1 MLGIAKK
8 IFGTENDRKLK
19 KLKPLVAK
27 INGLEPQF
35 EKLTDD
41 ALRLKTDEYKKRHA
55 EGESLDDLLPEAFA
69 TVREAAKR
77 TLGQRHYDV
86 QLIGGITLHRG
97 EIAEMRTG
105 EGKTLVS
112 TLAAYLNALTGRG
125 VHIVTVNDYLA
136 SRDAEWMGQIYN
148 FLGMSVDCI
157 NNHEAYGGGRQAA
170 YACDITYGTNNEF
183 GFDYLRDNMKFSLEE
198 MDQRGHVFSIVDEI
212 DSILIDEARTPLII
226 SGPTDDKSDLYRTI
240 DDIIPSLSEDGYELD
255 EKNRTATFNEDGNEQ
270 IENLLREHGL
280 LQGDSLYDIENVT
293 VVHHINQALKA
304 HKMFVRDKDY
314 IVKNDEVVLIDEFTG
329 RMMDG
334 RRLSEGLHQ
343 AIEAKEKVDIKPENV
358 TLASITLQNY
368 FRLYD
373 KLSGM
378 TGTAETEAGEFADI
392 YDLEVLVIP
401 TNRPIQ
407 RLDDDDV
414 IYKTEDEKFAAIV
427 DEIAA
432 TSHKGQPIL
441 VGTVS
446 IEKSEKLSQFLNNVE
461 HLNKRAKTYD
471 AQADELISA
480 GNLEP
485 SDLRTLDD
493 ILVDIDRSA
502 DVAERSSYFEAKTQ
516 GLVKKGK
523 LNTADLRRLARLRRM
538 VAAMTRFADEGGVTH
553 RVLNARFHDE
563 EASIVAQ
570 AGVPG
575 AVTIATNMAGRGTDI
590 QLGGNYDMRVE
601 QEIPEGLEEF
611 ERIRLEEKIKDEIMA
626 YKAKALEAG
635 GLYVLGTER
644 HESRRIDN
652 QLRGR
657 TGRQGDPGRSK
668 FYLST
673 EDDLMRIFGGDR
685 LKSMMSTMGWEEGEE
700 LTNRFM
706 SKAVERAQVRVE
718 QQHFNSRKNLLKYDD
733 VMNDQ
738 RKTIFE
744 QRLEF
749 MADEDVSDVVEDFR
763 HQLCEDLITVHVP
776 KKAYAEQ
783 WDIDGLSKASEQA
796 LLMNIPYED
805 WAAEEGIAD
814 EEMLTR
820 LKGATDSAFEQL
832 SDGIQPA
839 DLQRVEKQILLQV
852 IDRNWREHLQQLDNL
867 KSVIGMRAYGQR
879 DPLNEY
885 KSEAFTLFDK
895 LLVSLREDVTKA
907 TMNTLI
913 NAQMQRQQNA
923 QMRQNEAASPEERQR
938 QAFQPMGGQAPAQ
951 PPQAQNNPPMQPAR
965 SPMDM
970 IRETAPTGG
979 PVAASFDEDNY
990 DFSGVSRNSPC
1001 PCGSGKKFKHCHGK
1015 VG

>member
-19 KLKPLVAK
+19 KLRPLVES
-27 INGLEPQF
+27 INALEPQF
-35 EKLTDD
+35 EKMTDD
-41 ALRLKTDEYKKRHA
+41 ALRLKTDEYKKRHQ

-112 TLAAYLNALTGRG
+112 TLAAYLNALTGNG

-136 SRDAEWMGQIYN
+136 SRDAEWMGQVYN
-148 FLGMSVDCI
+148 FLGMTVGCI
-157 NNHEAYGGGRQAA
+157 NNFEAYGNERKAA
-170 YACDITYGTNNEF
+170 YNCDITYGTNNEF
-183 GFDYLRDNMKFSLEE
+183 GFDYLRDNMKYSVEE
-198 MDQRGHVFSIVDEI
+198 MAQRAHVYSIIDEI

-226 SGPTDDKSDLYRTI
+226 SGPTDDKSEYYRTI
-240 DDIIPSLSEDGYELD
+240 DAFIPSITEEGYELD
-255 EKNRTATFNEDGNEQ
+255 EKQRTATFNEVGNEQ
-270 IENLLREHGL
+270 IEGILREQGL
-280 LQGDSLYDIENVT
+280 LQGESLYDIENVT
-293 VVHHINQALKA
+293 IVHHINQALKA
-304 HKMFVRDKDY
+304 HKLFIRDKDY
-314 IVKNDEVVLIDEFTG
+314 IIKNDEVVLIDEFTG

-343 AIEAKEKVDIKPENV
+343 AIEAKEQVDIKPENV
-358 TLASITLQNY
+358 TLASVTLQNY

-378 TGTAETEAGEFADI
+378 TGTAETEASEFAET
-392 YDLEVLVIP
+392 YGLEVLVIP

-407 RLDDDDV
+407 RIDNDDV
-414 IYKTEDEKFAAIV
+414 IYRTEGEKFKAIV
-427 DEIAA
+427 DEIERCSA
-432 TSHKGQPIL
+432 KKQPML

-446 IEKSEKLSQFLNNVE
+446 IEKSESLSRYLTERGVE
-461 HLNKRAKTYD
+461 
-471 AQADELISA
+471 
-480 GNLEP
+480 
-485 SDLRTLDD
+485 
-493 ILVDIDRSA
+493 
-502 DVAERSSYFEAKTQ
+502 
-516 GLVKKGK
+516 
-523 LNTADLRRLARLRRM
+523 
-538 VAAMTRFADEGGVTH
+538 H

-590 QLGGNYDMRVE
+590 QLGGNLDMRIE
-601 QEIPEGLEEF
+601 QEIPEGTSEIERAGLED
-611 ERIRLEEKIKDEIMA
+611 KIKSEIA
-626 YKAKALEAG
+626 VLKEEALAAG

-685 LKSMMSTMGWEEGEE
+685 LKSMMGKMGWEEGEE

-718 QQHFNSRKNLLKYDD
+718 TRNFDIRKNLLKYDD

-744 QRLEF
+744 QRMEF
-749 MADEDVSDVVEDFR
+749 MTDDDVSDVIEDFR
-763 HQLCEDLITVHVP
+763 HQCCEDLIEEYIP

-783 WDIDGLSKASEQA
+783 WNIEGLTEKAKETLA
-796 LLMNIPYED
+796 MEIPFAD
-805 WAAEEGIAD
+805 WAKEEGIAD
-814 EEMLTR
+814 EEMSER
-820 LKGATDSAFEQL
+820 LKKTTDEAFVQL
-832 SDGIQPA
+832 TNGIDA
-839 DLQRVEKQILLQV
+839 GEMQRVEKQLLLQV
-852 IDRNWREHLQQLDNL
+852 IDQNWREHLQHLDSL
-867 KSVIGMRAYGQR
+867 KSVVGLRAHGQR

-895 LLVSLREDVTKA
+895 LLTDLREGVTKA
-907 TMNTLI
+907 VTRLLI
-913 NAQMQRQQNA
+913 NVQMQRQQE
-923 QMRQNEAASPEERQR
+923 QL
-938 QAFQPMGGQAPAQ
+938 
-951 PPQAQNNPPMQPAR
+951 QAQHQAQAGAR

-970 IRETAPTGG
+970 MGAP
-979 PVAASFDEDNY
+979 AAAPAAAAATLTDA
-990 DFSGVSRNSPC
+990 DFEGVSRNSPC
-1001 PCGSGKKFKHCHGK
+1001 PCGSGEKFKHCHGK
-1015 VG
+1015 AV

>member
-1 MLGIAKK
+1 MLGIARK

-19 KLKPLVAK
+19 KLRPIVDT
-27 INGLEPQF
+27 INALEV
-35 EKLTDD
+35 EYE
-41 ALRLKTDEYKKRHA
+41 ALSNSELKSKTAEFKKRVQN
-55 EGESLDDLLPEAFA
+55 GEELDDLLPEAFA

-86 QLIGGITLHRG
+86 QLIGGITLHTG

-112 TLAAYLNALTGRG
+112 TLAAYLNALTGKG

-136 SRDAEWMGQIYN
+136 SRDAEWMGQIYS
-148 FLGMSVDCI
+148 FLGMTVGCI
-157 NNHEAYGGGRQAA
+157 NNHEAYGNERKQA
-170 YACDITYGTNNEF
+170 YNCDITYGTNNEF
-183 GFDYLRDNMKFSLEE
+183 GFDYLRDNMKYTLDE
-198 MDQRGHVFSIVDEI
+198 MSQRGHTYAIIDEI

-226 SGPTDDKSDLYRTI
+226 SGPTDDKSEYYKTI
-240 DDIIPSLSEDGYELD
+240 NEFIPLITDDGYELD
-255 EKNRTATFNEDGNEQ
+255 EKARTATFNELGNEQ
-270 IENLLREHGL
+270 IENILRDKNLLE
-280 LQGDSLYDIENVT
+280 GDSLYDIENVT
-293 VVHHINQALKA
+293 IVHHINQALKA
-304 HKMFVRDKDY
+304 HKLFIKDKDY
-314 IVKNDEVVLIDEFTG
+314 IIKKNEVVLIDEFTG

-358 TLASITLQNY
+358 TLASVTLQNY
-368 FRLYD
+368 FRLYN

-378 TGTAETEAGEFADI
+378 TGTAETEASEFAET
-392 YDLEVLVIP
+392 YGLEVLVIP

-407 RLDDDDV
+407 RIDNDDV
-414 IYKTEDEKFAAIV
+414 IYRTEKEKFNAIV
-427 DEIAA
+427 KEISEA
-432 TSHKGQPIL
+432 SKNNQPML

-446 IEKSEKLSQFLNNVE
+446 IEKSESLSNFLKE
-461 HLNKRAKTYD
+461 
-471 AQADELISA
+471 
-480 GNLEP
+480 
-485 SDLRTLDD
+485 
-493 ILVDIDRSA
+493 
-502 DVAERSSYFEAKTQ
+502 
-516 GLVKKGK
+516 KGIK
-523 LNTADLRRLARLRRM
+523 
-538 VAAMTRFADEGGVTH
+538 H
-553 RVLNARFHDE
+553 RVLNARFHEE

-575 AVTIATNMAGRGTDI
+575 AITIATNMAGRGTDI
-590 QLGGNYDMRVE
+590 QLGGNLDMRLE
-601 QEIPEGLEEF
+601 QEIPKDLSESK
-611 ERIRLEEKIKDEIMA
+611 RKKLEEKISNEIIKLKKQA
-626 YKAKALEAG
+626 IEAG

-685 LKSMMSTMGWEEGEE
+685 LKAMMGKMGWEEGEE

-718 QQHFNSRKNLLKYDD
+718 TRNFDIRKNLLKYDD

-744 QRLEF
+744 QRMEF
-749 MADEDVSDVVEDFR
+749 MTDNDVSDVIEDFR
-763 HQLCEDLITVHVP
+763 HQCCEDLIETYVP

-783 WDIDGLSKASEQA
+783 WNISALTEKTKENLAMDIPFS
-796 LLMNIPYED
+796 D
-805 WAAEEGIAD
+805 WAKEEGIAD
-814 EEMLTR
+814 EEMLAR
-820 LKGATDSAFEQL
+820 LKQSTDKAFKQL
-832 SDGIQPA
+832 TDGIESKEM
-839 DLQRVEKQILLQV
+839 QRIEKQLLLQV
-852 IDRNWREHLQQLDNL
+852 IDQNWREHLQQLDNL

-895 LLVSLREDVTKA
+895 LLTDLREGVTKA
-907 TMNTLI
+907 VTRLLI
-913 NAQMQRQQNA
+913 NVQMQRQQ
-923 QMRQNEAASPEERQR
+923 ERIEKVQKIKDS
-938 QAFQPMGGQAPAQ
+938 
-951 PPQAQNNPPMQPAR
+951 AR

-970 IRETAPTGG
+970 IRVT
-979 PVAASFDEDNY
+979 EDNENKLSKK
-990 DFSGVSRNSPC
+990 DFEGISRNSLC
-1001 PCGSGKKFKHCHGK
+1001 PCESGKKFKKCCGK
-1015 VG
+1015 SS

>member
-1 MLGIAKK
+1 MLGIARK

-19 KLKPLVAK
+19 KLRPIVDT
-27 INGLEPQF
+27 INALEV
-35 EKLTDD
+35 EYE
-41 ALRLKTDEYKKRHA
+41 ALSNSELKSKTAEFKKRVQN
-55 EGESLDDLLPEAFA
+55 GEELDDLLPEAFA

-86 QLIGGITLHRG
+86 QLIGGITLHTG

-112 TLAAYLNALTGRG
+112 TLAAYLNALTGKG

-136 SRDAEWMGQIYN
+136 SRDAEWMGQIYS
-148 FLGMSVDCI
+148 FLGMSVGCI
-157 NNHEAYGGGRQAA
+157 NNHEAYGNERKQA
-170 YACDITYGTNNEF
+170 YNCDITYGTNNEF
-183 GFDYLRDNMKFSLEE
+183 GFDYLRDNMKYTLDE
-198 MDQRGHVFSIVDEI
+198 MSQRGHTYAIIDEI

-226 SGPTDDKSDLYRTI
+226 SGPTDDKSEYYKTI
-240 DDIIPSLSEDGYELD
+240 NEFIPLITDDGYELD
-255 EKNRTATFNEDGNEQ
+255 EKARTATFNELGNEQ
-270 IENLLREHGL
+270 IENILRDKNLLE
-280 LQGDSLYDIENVT
+280 GDSLYDIENVT
-293 VVHHINQALKA
+293 IVHHINQALKA
-304 HKMFVRDKDY
+304 HKLFIKDKDY
-314 IVKNDEVVLIDEFTG
+314 IIKKNEVVLIDEFTG

-358 TLASITLQNY
+358 TLASVTLQNY
-368 FRLYD
+368 FRLYN

-378 TGTAETEAGEFADI
+378 TGTAETEASEFAET
-392 YDLEVLVIP
+392 YGLEVLVIP

-407 RLDDDDV
+407 RIDNDDV
-414 IYKTEDEKFAAIV
+414 IYRTEKEKFNAIV
-427 DEIAA
+427 KEISEA
-432 TSHKGQPIL
+432 SKNNQPML

-446 IEKSEKLSQFLNNVE
+446 IEKSESLSSFLKE
-461 HLNKRAKTYD
+461 
-471 AQADELISA
+471 
-480 GNLEP
+480 
-485 SDLRTLDD
+485 
-493 ILVDIDRSA
+493 
-502 DVAERSSYFEAKTQ
+502 
-516 GLVKKGK
+516 KGIK
-523 LNTADLRRLARLRRM
+523 
-538 VAAMTRFADEGGVTH
+538 H
-553 RVLNARFHDE
+553 RVLNARFHEE

-575 AVTIATNMAGRGTDI
+575 AITIATNMAGRGTDI
-590 QLGGNYDMRVE
+590 QLGGNLDMRLE
-601 QEIPEGLEEF
+601 QEIPKDLSESK
-611 ERIRLEEKIKDEIMA
+611 RKKLEEKISNEIIKLKKQA
-626 YKAKALEAG
+626 IEAG

-685 LKSMMSTMGWEEGEE
+685 LKAMMGKMGWEEGEE

-718 QQHFNSRKNLLKYDD
+718 TRNFDIRKNLLKYDD

-744 QRLEF
+744 QRMEF
-749 MADEDVSDVVEDFR
+749 MTDNDVSDVIEDFR
-763 HQLCEDLITVHVP
+763 HQCCEDLIETYVP

-783 WDIDGLSKASEQA
+783 WNISALTEKTKENLAMDIPFS
-796 LLMNIPYED
+796 D
-805 WAAEEGIAD
+805 WAKEEGIAD
-814 EEMLTR
+814 EEMLAR
-820 LKGATDSAFEQL
+820 LKQSTDKAFKQL
-832 SDGIQPA
+832 TDGIESKEM
-839 DLQRVEKQILLQV
+839 QRIEKQLLLQV
-852 IDRNWREHLQQLDNL
+852 IDQNWREHLQQLDNL

-895 LLVSLREDVTKA
+895 LLTDLREGVTKA
-907 TMNTLI
+907 VTRLLI
-913 NAQMQRQQNA
+913 NVQMQRQQ
-923 QMRQNEAASPEERQR
+923 ERIEKVQKIKDS
-938 QAFQPMGGQAPAQ
+938 
-951 PPQAQNNPPMQPAR
+951 AR

-970 IRETAPTGG
+970 MR
-979 PVAASFDEDNY
+979 VAEDNENKLSKK
-990 DFSGVSRNSPC
+990 DFEGISRNSLC
-1001 PCGSGKKFKHCHGK
+1001 PCESGKKFKKCCGK
-1015 VG
+1015 SN

>member
-19 KLKPLVAK
+19 KLRPLVEK

-35 EKLTDD
+35 EAMTDD
-41 ALRLKTDEYKKRHA
+41 ALKAQTDIYKKRFTD
-55 EGESLDDLLPEAFA
+55 GESLDDLLPEAFA

-97 EIAEMRTG
+97 EVAEMRTG

-112 TLAAYLNALTGRG
+112 TLAAYLNALSGGG
-125 VHIVTVNDYLA
+125 VHVVTVNDYLA
-136 SRDAEWMGQIYN
+136 KRDSEWMGQIFN
-148 FLGMSVDCI
+148 FLGLTVDCI
-157 NNHEAYGGGRQAA
+157 NNYEAYGNERKEA

-183 GFDYLRDNMKFSLEE
+183 GFDYLRDNMKMSVAE
-198 MDQRGHVFSIVDEI
+198 MAQRGHVYAIIDEI
-212 DSILIDEARTPLII
+212 DSILIDEARTPLVI
-226 SGPTDDKSDLYRTI
+226 SGPTDDKSELYRTV
-240 DDIIPSLSEDGYELD
+240 DTLIPLISEDGYEVD
-255 EKNRTATFNEDGNEQ
+255 EKARSATFNENGNEQ
-270 IENLLREHGL
+270 IENLLRERDMLEGE
-280 LQGDSLYDIENVT
+280 SLYDVENVT

-304 HKMFVRDKDY
+304 HKLYVRDKDY
-314 IVKNDEVVLIDEFTG
+314 IVKNEQVVLIDEFTG

-343 AIEAKEKVDIKPENV
+343 AIEAKENVDIKPENV
-358 TLASITLQNY
+358 TLASVTLQNY

-378 TGTAETEAGEFADI
+378 TGTAETEAGEFAET
-392 YDLEVLVIP
+392 YSLEVLVIP

-407 RLDDDDV
+407 RIDDEDV
-414 IYKTEDEKFAAIV
+414 IYRTEGEKFKAIV
-427 DEIAA
+427 DDIEGK
-432 TSHKGQPIL
+432 SGNGQPIL

-446 IEKSEKLSQFLNNVE
+446 IEKSERLSDYLTQ
-461 HLNKRAKTYD
+461 R
-471 AQADELISA
+471 
-480 GNLEP
+480 G
-485 SDLRTLDD
+485 
-493 ILVDIDRSA
+493 VD
-502 DVAERSSYFEAKTQ
+502 
-516 GLVKKGK
+516 
-523 LNTADLRRLARLRRM
+523 
-538 VAAMTRFADEGGVTH
+538 H
-553 RVLNARFHDE
+553 RVLNARFHDQ

-590 QLGGNYDMRVE
+590 QLGGNLDMRLE
-601 QEIPEGLEEF
+601 QEIPAEASQVEAEAT
-611 ERIRLEEKIKDEIMA
+611 EAKIKAEIA
-626 YKAKALEAG
+626 ELKEKALAAG

-685 LKSMMSTMGWEEGEE
+685 LKSMMATMKFEEGEH

-718 QQHFNSRKNLLKYDD
+718 QRNFDIRKNLLKYDD

-744 QRLEF
+744 QRMEF
-749 MADEDVSDVVEDFR
+749 MTDTDVSDVIEDFR
-763 HQLCEDLITVHVP
+763 YQLAEDLIEEYIP

-783 WDIDGLSKASEQA
+783 WNVEGLNEATKEAMLMDIPFDK
-796 LLMNIPYED
+796 

-814 EEMLTR
+814 EEMLSR
-820 LKGATDSAFEQL
+820 LKKAGDDAFTQLTDGVEDEQMRGA
-832 SDGIQPA
+832 
-839 DLQRVEKQILLQV
+839 EKQVLLQV
-852 IDRNWREHLQQLDNL
+852 IDKNWREHLQQLDAL
-867 KSVIGMRAYGQR
+867 KSVIWMRGQGQR

-895 LLVSLREDVTKA
+895 LLTSLREDVTKA
-907 TMNTLI
+907 MMNLLL
-913 NAQMQRQQNA
+913 NVQMQRQQNDA
-923 QMRQNEAASPEERQR
+923 MRQQQEAA
-938 QAFQPMGGQAPAQ
+938 
-951 PPQAQNNPPMQPAR
+951 QNAAVAASAR
-965 SPMDM
+965 SPMD
-970 IRETAPTGG
+970 I
-979 PVAASFDEDNY
+979 VAASPEAAQLTAEQLE
-990 DFSGVSRNSPC
+990 GVSRNARC
-1001 PCGSGKKFKHCHGK
+1001 PCGSGKKFKHCHGA
-1015 VG
+1015 V

>member
-1 MLGIAKK
+1 
-8 IFGTENDRKLK
+8 
-19 KLKPLVAK
+19 
-27 INGLEPQF
+27 
-35 EKLTDD
+35 
-41 ALRLKTDEYKKRHA
+41 
-55 EGESLDDLLPEAFA
+55 
-69 TVREAAKR
+69 
-77 TLGQRHYDV
+77 
-86 QLIGGITLHRG
+86 
-97 EIAEMRTG
+97 
-105 EGKTLVS
+105 
-112 TLAAYLNALTGRG
+112 
-125 VHIVTVNDYLA
+125 
-136 SRDAEWMGQIYN
+136 
-148 FLGMSVDCI
+148 
-157 NNHEAYGGGRQAA
+157 
-170 YACDITYGTNNEF
+170 
-183 GFDYLRDNMKFSLEE
+183 
-198 MDQRGHVFSIVDEI
+198 
-212 DSILIDEARTPLII
+212 
-226 SGPTDDKSDLYRTI
+226 
-240 DDIIPSLSEDGYELD
+240 
-255 EKNRTATFNEDGNEQ
+255 
-270 IENLLREHGL
+270 
-280 LQGDSLYDIENVT
+280 

-304 HKMFVRDKDY
+304 HKIFVRDKDY
-314 IVKNDEVVLIDEFTG
+314 IIKNDEVVLIDEFTG

-343 AIEAKEKVDIKPENV
+343 AIEAKENVDIKPENV

-368 FRLYD
+368 FRLYE

-392 YDLEVLVIP
+392 YKLEVLVIP

-414 IYKTEDEKFAAIV
+414 IYKTENEKFAAIV

-461 HLNKRAKTYD
+461 HLQSRASTYS
-471 AQADELISA
+471 AQADDFISA
-480 GNLEP
+480 GNLTEK
-485 SDLRTLDD
+485 DLQTLDN
-493 ILVDIDRSA
+493 ILTDMDSST
-502 DVAERSSYFEAKTQ
+502 DVEQRDGYFEAKCEE
-516 GLVKKGK
+516 LVKKGK
-523 LNTADLRRLARLRRM
+523 LKTDDLRRLARLRRM
-538 VAAMTRFADEGGVTH
+538 VAAMTRFAQEGGVTH

-601 QEIPEGLEEF
+601 QEVPDGLDEF
-611 ERIRLEEKIKDEIMA
+611 ERTRMEEKIKDEITVL
-626 YKAKALEAG
+626 KEKALKAG
-635 GLYVLGTER
+635 GLYVLATER

-718 QQHFNSRKNLLKYDD
+718 QRNFDMRKNLLKYDD

-749 MADEDVSDVVEDFR
+749 MTDDDVSDVVEDFR
-763 HQLCEDLITVHVP
+763 HQLCEDLIEVHIP

-783 WDIDGLSKASEQA
+783 WDIEGLTKASQEA
-796 LLMNIPYED
+796 LSMSIPYQD

-814 EEMLTR
+814 EEMLSR
-820 LKGATDSAFEQL
+820 LKGATDTAFEQL
-832 SDGIQPA
+832 SDGIDKT

-852 IDRNWREHLQQLDNL
+852 IDKNWREHLQQLDNL

-895 LLVSLREDVTKA
+895 LLISLREDVTKA
-907 TMNTLI
+907 SMNTLI

-923 QMRQNEAASPEERQR
+923 AMRQESASQNASLDEQQR
-938 QAFQPMGGQAPAQ
+938 QAFQPMGGQRPAA
-951 PPQAQNNPPMQPAR
+951 PPQTGQAPR

-970 IRETAPTGG
+970 MRAAAVTAG
-979 PVAASFDEDNY
+979 PVAATTGAEDFDLT
-990 DFSGVSRNSPC
+990 GVSRNSPC

-1015 VG
+1015 AR

>member
-19 KLKPLVAK
+19 KLRPLVES
-27 INGLEPQF
+27 INALEPQF
-35 EKLTDD
+35 EKMTDD
-41 ALRLKTDEYKKRHA
+41 ALRLKTDEYKKRHQ

-112 TLAAYLNALTGRG
+112 TLAAYLNALTGKG

-136 SRDAEWMGQIYN
+136 SRDAEWMGQVYN
-148 FLGMSVDCI
+148 FLGMTVGCI
-157 NNHEAYGGGRQAA
+157 NNFEAYGNERKAA
-170 YACDITYGTNNEF
+170 YNCDITYGTNNEF
-183 GFDYLRDNMKFSLEE
+183 GFDYLRDNMKYSVEE
-198 MDQRGHVFSIVDEI
+198 MAQRAHVYSIIDEI

-226 SGPTDDKSDLYRTI
+226 SGPTDDKSEYYRTI
-240 DDIIPSLSEDGYELD
+240 DAFIPSITEEGYELD
-255 EKNRTATFNEDGNEQ
+255 EKQRTATFNEVGNEQ
-270 IENLLREHGL
+270 IEGILREQGL
-280 LQGDSLYDIENVT
+280 LQGESLYDIENVT
-293 VVHHINQALKA
+293 IVHHINQALKA
-304 HKMFVRDKDY
+304 HKLFIRDKDY
-314 IVKNDEVVLIDEFTG
+314 IIKNDEVVLIDEFTG

-343 AIEAKEKVDIKPENV
+343 AIEAKEQVDIKPENV
-358 TLASITLQNY
+358 TLASVTLQNY

-378 TGTAETEAGEFADI
+378 TGTAETEAGEFAET
-392 YDLEVLVIP
+392 YGLEVLVIP

-407 RLDDDDV
+407 RIDNDDV
-414 IYKTEDEKFAAIV
+414 IYRTEGEKFKAIV
-427 DEIAA
+427 DEIERCSA
-432 TSHKGQPIL
+432 KKQPML

-446 IEKSEKLSQFLNNVE
+446 IEKSESLSRYLTERGVE
-461 HLNKRAKTYD
+461 
-471 AQADELISA
+471 
-480 GNLEP
+480 
-485 SDLRTLDD
+485 
-493 ILVDIDRSA
+493 
-502 DVAERSSYFEAKTQ
+502 
-516 GLVKKGK
+516 
-523 LNTADLRRLARLRRM
+523 
-538 VAAMTRFADEGGVTH
+538 H

-590 QLGGNYDMRVE
+590 QLGGNLDMRIE
-601 QEIPEGLEEF
+601 QEIPEGASEIERAGLED
-611 ERIRLEEKIKDEIMA
+611 KIKSEIA
-626 YKAKALEAG
+626 VLKEEALAAG

-685 LKSMMSTMGWEEGEE
+685 LKSMMGKMGWEEGEE

-718 QQHFNSRKNLLKYDD
+718 TRNFDIRKNLLKYDD

-744 QRLEF
+744 QRMEF
-749 MADEDVSDVVEDFR
+749 MTDDDVSDVIEDFR
-763 HQLCEDLITVHVP
+763 HQCCEDLIEEYIP

-783 WDIDGLSKASEQA
+783 WNIEGLTEKAKETLA
-796 LLMNIPYED
+796 MEIPFAD
-805 WAAEEGIAD
+805 WAKEEGIAD
-814 EEMLTR
+814 EEMSER
-820 LKGATDSAFEQL
+820 LKKTTDEAFVQL
-832 SDGIQPA
+832 TNGIDA
-839 DLQRVEKQILLQV
+839 GEMQRVEKQLLLQV
-852 IDRNWREHLQQLDNL
+852 IDQNWREHLQHLDSL
-867 KSVIGMRAYGQR
+867 KSVVGLRAHGQR

-895 LLVSLREDVTKA
+895 LLTDLREGVTKA
-907 TMNTLI
+907 VTRLLI
-913 NAQMQRQQNA
+913 NVQMQRQQE
-923 QMRQNEAASPEERQR
+923 QI
-938 QAFQPMGGQAPAQ
+938 
-951 PPQAQNNPPMQPAR
+951 QAQQHAQASAR

-970 IRETAPTGG
+970 MGAP
-979 PVAASFDEDNY
+979 AAAPAAAAATLTDA
-990 DFSGVSRNSPC
+990 DFEGVSRNSPC
-1001 PCGSGKKFKHCHGK
+1001 PCGSGEKFKHCHGK
-1015 VG
+1015 AV

>member
-19 KLKPLVAK
+19 KLRPLVES
-27 INGLEPQF
+27 INALEPQF
-35 EKLTDD
+35 EKMTDD
-41 ALRLKTDEYKKRHA
+41 ALRLKTDEYKKRHQ

-112 TLAAYLNALTGRG
+112 TLAAYLNALTGKG

-136 SRDAEWMGQIYN
+136 SRDAEWMGQVYN
-148 FLGMSVDCI
+148 FLGMTVGCI
-157 NNHEAYGGGRQAA
+157 NNFEAYGNERKAA
-170 YACDITYGTNNEF
+170 YNCDITYGTNNEF
-183 GFDYLRDNMKFSLEE
+183 GFDYLRDNMKYSVEE
-198 MDQRGHVFSIVDEI
+198 MAQRAHVYSIIDEI

-226 SGPTDDKSDLYRTI
+226 SGPTDDKSEYYRTI
-240 DDIIPSLSEDGYELD
+240 DAFIPSITEEGYELD
-255 EKNRTATFNEDGNEQ
+255 EKQRTATFNEVGNEQ
-270 IENLLREHGL
+270 IEGILREQGL
-280 LQGDSLYDIENVT
+280 LQGESLYDIENVT
-293 VVHHINQALKA
+293 IVHHINQALKA
-304 HKMFVRDKDY
+304 HKLFIRDKDY
-314 IVKNDEVVLIDEFTG
+314 IIKNDEVVLIDEFTG

-343 AIEAKEKVDIKPENV
+343 AIEAKEQVDIKPENV
-358 TLASITLQNY
+358 TLASVTLQNY

-378 TGTAETEAGEFADI
+378 TGTAETEAGEFAET
-392 YDLEVLVIP
+392 YGLEVLVIP

-407 RLDDDDV
+407 RIDNDDV
-414 IYKTEDEKFAAIV
+414 IYRTEGEKFKAIV
-427 DEIAA
+427 DEIERCSA
-432 TSHKGQPIL
+432 KKQPML

-446 IEKSEKLSQFLNNVE
+446 IEKSESLSRYLTDRGVE
-461 HLNKRAKTYD
+461 
-471 AQADELISA
+471 
-480 GNLEP
+480 
-485 SDLRTLDD
+485 
-493 ILVDIDRSA
+493 
-502 DVAERSSYFEAKTQ
+502 
-516 GLVKKGK
+516 
-523 LNTADLRRLARLRRM
+523 
-538 VAAMTRFADEGGVTH
+538 H

-590 QLGGNYDMRVE
+590 QLGGNLDMRIE
-601 QEIPEGLEEF
+601 QEIPEGTSEIERAGLED
-611 ERIRLEEKIKDEIMA
+611 KIKSEIA
-626 YKAKALEAG
+626 VLKEEALAAG

-685 LKSMMSTMGWEEGEE
+685 LKSMMGKMGWEEGEE

-718 QQHFNSRKNLLKYDD
+718 TRNFDIRKNLLKYDD

-744 QRLEF
+744 QRMEF
-749 MADEDVSDVVEDFR
+749 MTDDDVSDVIEDFR
-763 HQLCEDLITVHVP
+763 HQCCEDLIEEYIP

-783 WDIDGLSKASEQA
+783 WNIEGLTEKAKETLA
-796 LLMNIPYED
+796 MEIPFAD
-805 WAAEEGIAD
+805 WAKEEGIAD
-814 EEMLTR
+814 EEMSER
-820 LKGATDSAFEQL
+820 LKKTTDEAFVQL
-832 SDGIQPA
+832 TNGIDA
-839 DLQRVEKQILLQV
+839 GEMQRVEKQLLLQV
-852 IDRNWREHLQQLDNL
+852 IDQNWREHLQHLDSL
-867 KSVIGMRAYGQR
+867 KSVVGLRAHGQR

-895 LLVSLREDVTKA
+895 LLTDLREGVTKA
-907 TMNTLI
+907 VTRLLI
-913 NAQMQRQQNA
+913 NVQMQRQQEQIQVQQHA
-923 QMRQNEAASPEERQR
+923 QAS
-938 QAFQPMGGQAPAQ
+938 
-951 PPQAQNNPPMQPAR
+951 AR

-970 IRETAPTGG
+970 MGAP
-979 PVAASFDEDNY
+979 AAAAAAAATLTDA
-990 DFSGVSRNSPC
+990 DFEGVSRNSPC
-1001 PCGSGKKFKHCHGK
+1001 PCGSGEKFKHCHGK
-1015 VG
+1015 AV

>member
-1 MLGIAKK
+1 MLGIARK

-19 KLKPLVAK
+19 KLRPIVDT
-27 INGLEPQF
+27 INALEV
-35 EKLTDD
+35 EYE
-41 ALRLKTDEYKKRHA
+41 ALSNSELKSKTAEFKKRVQN
-55 EGESLDDLLPEAFA
+55 GEELDDLLPEAFA

-86 QLIGGITLHRG
+86 QLIGGITLHTG

-112 TLAAYLNALTGRG
+112 TLAAYLNALTGKG

-136 SRDAEWMGQIYN
+136 SRDAEWMGQIYS
-148 FLGMSVDCI
+148 FLGMTVGCI
-157 NNHEAYGGGRQAA
+157 NNHEAYGNERKQA
-170 YACDITYGTNNEF
+170 YNCDITYGTNNEF
-183 GFDYLRDNMKFSLEE
+183 GFDYLRDNMKYTLDE
-198 MDQRGHVFSIVDEI
+198 MSQRGHTYAIIDEI

-226 SGPTDDKSDLYRTI
+226 SGPTDDKSEYYKTI
-240 DDIIPSLSEDGYELD
+240 NEFIPLITDDGYELD
-255 EKNRTATFNEDGNEQ
+255 EKARTATFNELGNEQ
-270 IENLLREHGL
+270 IENILRDKNLLE
-280 LQGDSLYDIENVT
+280 GDSLYDIENVT
-293 VVHHINQALKA
+293 IVHHINQALKA
-304 HKMFVRDKDY
+304 HKLFIKDKDY
-314 IVKNDEVVLIDEFTG
+314 IIKKNEVVLIDEFTG

-358 TLASITLQNY
+358 TLASVTLQNY
-368 FRLYD
+368 FRLYN

-378 TGTAETEAGEFADI
+378 TGTAETEASEFAET
-392 YDLEVLVIP
+392 YGLEVLVIP

-407 RLDDDDV
+407 RIDNDDV
-414 IYKTEDEKFAAIV
+414 IYRTEKEKFNAIV
-427 DEIAA
+427 KEISEA
-432 TSHKGQPIL
+432 SKNNQPML

-446 IEKSEKLSQFLNNVE
+446 IEKSESLSNFLKE
-461 HLNKRAKTYD
+461 
-471 AQADELISA
+471 
-480 GNLEP
+480 
-485 SDLRTLDD
+485 
-493 ILVDIDRSA
+493 
-502 DVAERSSYFEAKTQ
+502 
-516 GLVKKGK
+516 KGIK
-523 LNTADLRRLARLRRM
+523 
-538 VAAMTRFADEGGVTH
+538 H
-553 RVLNARFHDE
+553 RVLNARFHEE

-575 AVTIATNMAGRGTDI
+575 AITIATNMAGRGTDI
-590 QLGGNYDMRVE
+590 QLGGNLDMRLE
-601 QEIPEGLEEF
+601 QEIPKDLSESK
-611 ERIRLEEKIKDEIMA
+611 RKKLEEKISNEVIKLKKQAI
-626 YKAKALEAG
+626 EAG

-685 LKSMMSTMGWEEGEE
+685 LKAMMGKMGWEEGEE

-718 QQHFNSRKNLLKYDD
+718 TRNFDIRKNLLKYDD

-744 QRLEF
+744 QRMEF
-749 MADEDVSDVVEDFR
+749 MTDNDVSDVIEDFR
-763 HQLCEDLITVHVP
+763 HQCCEDLIETYVP

-783 WDIDGLSKASEQA
+783 WNISALTEKTKENLAMDIPFS
-796 LLMNIPYED
+796 D
-805 WAAEEGIAD
+805 WAKEEGIAD
-814 EEMLTR
+814 EEMLVR
-820 LKGATDSAFEQL
+820 LKQSTDKAFKQL
-832 SDGIQPA
+832 TDGIESKEM
-839 DLQRVEKQILLQV
+839 QRIEKQLLLQV
-852 IDRNWREHLQQLDNL
+852 IDQNWREHLQQLDNL

-895 LLVSLREDVTKA
+895 LLTDLREGVTKA
-907 TMNTLI
+907 VTRLLI
-913 NAQMQRQQNA
+913 NVQMQRQQ
-923 QMRQNEAASPEERQR
+923 ERIEKVQKIKDS
-938 QAFQPMGGQAPAQ
+938 
-951 PPQAQNNPPMQPAR
+951 AR

-970 IRETAPTGG
+970 MR
-979 PVAASFDEDNY
+979 VAEDNENKLSKK
-990 DFSGVSRNSPC
+990 DFEGISRNSLC
-1001 PCGSGKKFKHCHGK
+1001 PCESGKKFKKCCGK
-1015 VG
+1015 SN

>member
-19 KLKPLVAK
+19 KLRPLVES
-27 INGLEPQF
+27 INALEPQF
-35 EKLTDD
+35 EKMTDD
-41 ALRLKTDEYKKRHA
+41 ALRLKTDEYKKRHQD
-55 EGESLDDLLPEAFA
+55 GESLDDLLPEAFA

-112 TLAAYLNALTGRG
+112 TLAAYLNALTGNG

-136 SRDAEWMGQIYN
+136 SRDAEWMGQVYN
-148 FLGMSVDCI
+148 FLGMTVGCI
-157 NNHEAYGGGRQAA
+157 NNFEAYGNERKAA
-170 YACDITYGTNNEF
+170 YNCDITYGTNNEF
-183 GFDYLRDNMKFSLEE
+183 GFDYLRDNMKYSVEE
-198 MDQRGHVFSIVDEI
+198 MAQRAHVYSIIDEI

-226 SGPTDDKSDLYRTI
+226 SGPTDDKSEYYRTI
-240 DDIIPSLSEDGYELD
+240 DAFIPSITEEGYELD
-255 EKNRTATFNEDGNEQ
+255 EKQRTATFNEVGNEQ
-270 IENLLREHGL
+270 IEGILREQGL
-280 LQGDSLYDIENVT
+280 LQGESLYDIENVT
-293 VVHHINQALKA
+293 IVHHINQALKA
-304 HKMFVRDKDY
+304 HKLFIRDKDY
-314 IVKNDEVVLIDEFTG
+314 IIKNDEVVLIDEFTG

-343 AIEAKEKVDIKPENV
+343 AIEAKEQVDIKPENV
-358 TLASITLQNY
+358 TLASVTLQNY

-378 TGTAETEAGEFADI
+378 TGTAETEAGEFAET
-392 YDLEVLVIP
+392 YGLEVLVIP

-407 RLDDDDV
+407 RIDNDDV
-414 IYKTEDEKFAAIV
+414 IYRTEGEKFKAIV
-427 DEIAA
+427 DEIERCSA
-432 TSHKGQPIL
+432 KKQPML

-446 IEKSEKLSQFLNNVE
+446 IEKSESLSRYLTERGVE
-461 HLNKRAKTYD
+461 
-471 AQADELISA
+471 
-480 GNLEP
+480 
-485 SDLRTLDD
+485 
-493 ILVDIDRSA
+493 
-502 DVAERSSYFEAKTQ
+502 
-516 GLVKKGK
+516 
-523 LNTADLRRLARLRRM
+523 
-538 VAAMTRFADEGGVTH
+538 H

-590 QLGGNYDMRVE
+590 QLGGNLDMRIE
-601 QEIPEGLEEF
+601 QEIPEGTSEIERAGLED
-611 ERIRLEEKIKDEIMA
+611 KIKSEIA
-626 YKAKALEAG
+626 VLKEEALAAG

-685 LKSMMSTMGWEEGEE
+685 LKSMMGKMGWEEGEE

-718 QQHFNSRKNLLKYDD
+718 TRNFDIRKNLLKYDD

-744 QRLEF
+744 QRMEF
-749 MADEDVSDVVEDFR
+749 MTDDDVSDVIEDFR
-763 HQLCEDLITVHVP
+763 HQCCEDLIEEYIP

-783 WDIDGLSKASEQA
+783 WNIEGLTEKAKETLA
-796 LLMNIPYED
+796 MEIPFAD
-805 WAAEEGIAD
+805 WAKEEGIAD
-814 EEMLTR
+814 EEMSER
-820 LKGATDSAFEQL
+820 LKKTTDEAFVQL
-832 SDGIQPA
+832 TNGIDA
-839 DLQRVEKQILLQV
+839 GEMQRVEKQLLLQV
-852 IDRNWREHLQQLDNL
+852 IDQNWREHLQHLDSL
-867 KSVIGMRAYGQR
+867 KSVVGLRAHGQR

-895 LLVSLREDVTKA
+895 LLTDLREGVTKA
-907 TMNTLI
+907 VTRLLI
-913 NAQMQRQQNA
+913 NVQMQRQQE
-923 QMRQNEAASPEERQR
+923 QI
-938 QAFQPMGGQAPAQ
+938 
-951 PPQAQNNPPMQPAR
+951 QAQQHAQASAR

-970 IRETAPTGG
+970 MGAP
-979 PVAASFDEDNY
+979 AAAPAAAAATLTDA
-990 DFSGVSRNSPC
+990 DFEGVSRNSPC
-1001 PCGSGKKFKHCHGK
+1001 PCGSGEKFKHCHGK
-1015 VG
+1015 AV